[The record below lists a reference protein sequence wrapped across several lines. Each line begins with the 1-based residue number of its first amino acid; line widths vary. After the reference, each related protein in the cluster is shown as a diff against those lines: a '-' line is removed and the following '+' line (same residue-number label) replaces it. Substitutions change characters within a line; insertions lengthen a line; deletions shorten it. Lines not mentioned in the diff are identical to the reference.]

1 MTCEGGLLA
10 TQVMLLQCI
19 TLPTGSAA
27 GRGIPSC
34 AAARPLAGAEAGPL
48 ACAEAGPLACAE
60 AGPLAGAEAGPL
72 AGAEAGTFLAVCL
85 SCVLGTSSSE

>member
-48 ACAEAGPLACAE
+48 A
-60 AGPLAGAEAGPL
+60 
-72 AGAEAGTFLAVCL
+72 GAEAGTFLAVCL
-85 SCVLGTSSSE
+85 ACVLSTSSSE